1 MRADLR
7 EKSNSFEVRL
17 LTHYA
22 IYWSILQVDETMLLT
37 MYCNK
42 ERGNGS
48 PTLRLSRGKGDRC
61 LFRVVEGE
69 FEYLWKKARPLTD
82 KTKELP

>member
-1 MRADLR
+1 MCLIKDKKFARLALKK
-7 EKSNSFEVRL
+7 KSCQHL
-17 LTHYA
+17 LAT
-22 IYWSILQVDETMLLT
+22 
-37 MYCNK
+37 
-42 ERGNGS
+42 
-48 PTLRLSRGKGDRC
+48 RLSRGKGDRC